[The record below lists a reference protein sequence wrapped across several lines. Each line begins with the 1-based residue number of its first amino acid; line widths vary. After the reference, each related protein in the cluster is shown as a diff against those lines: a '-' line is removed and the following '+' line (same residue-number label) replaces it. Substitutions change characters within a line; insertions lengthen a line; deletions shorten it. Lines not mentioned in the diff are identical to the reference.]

1 MEFGIVGFLKIFA
14 QLIGIST
21 PPSKR
26 KNEQVARHP
35 TSFAEAEKDR
45 ADENRQKDKAQ

>member
-1 MEFGIVGFLKIFA
+1 MGFGIVGFLKIFA

-26 KNEQVARHP
+26 KNEQIARQP
-35 TSFAEAEKDR
+35 TSSAENDR
-45 ADENRQKDKAQ
+45 VDENQQKEKAQ